1 MSEGIIVSLVRLLA
15 FFCLSFFKVVCVLSF
30 IKGVVNAAYF
40 DQVAEVGLTQV
51 WFCFL
56 FVLYVML
63 QCNFTFF
70 LEKEVNFCFLSSTK
84 KSSLFFYRVSL
95 CLDMTVTFTIF
106 RPC

>member
-1 MSEGIIVSLVRLLA
+1 M
-15 FFCLSFFKVVCVLSF
+15 VCVLSF

-63 QCNFTFF
+63 QCNVTFLQKKKKISAFF
-70 LEKEVNFCFLSSTK
+70 LPQRRVSF
-84 KSSLFFYRVSL
+84 FFYRVSL